1 MSDAATATG
10 SGANSRDHHGG
21 RLTARARADARRD
34 AALQDLALRTE
45 AARGAEEEQA
55 PDDVGMIGCE
65 LLGDAAAGRRAH
77 DVDPAAQGADR
88 VGVLGRDVR
97 HRHAARETRAP
108 VDEHESPA
116 IGGLRDPPDRGA
128 RHPVGPRARVRH
140 QARDDEHRSPLPD
153 GRVGEGSDRPAL
165 DVHASF
171 CRSPRPCGQSAPAG
185 CERARVA
192 SDATTIVLRKTILTA
207 TALGALA
214 LPTAAAA
221 DVTLQPDAAPA
232 GAFTRLDVRVPTERG
247 VATKRVVL
255 ELPPG
260 FAFASY
266 QPVAGW
272 RIKMSQ
278 RELVQPLQIDGTDF
292 DHEIARIT
300 WTARDEGGR
309 DPARRASRTSASRCA
324 SRTAS
329 PVRS

>member
-1 MSDAATATG
+1 MA
-10 SGANSRDHHGG
+10 
-21 RLTARARADARRD
+21 ADA
-34 AALQDLALRTE
+34 
-45 AARGAEEEQA
+45 
-55 PDDVGMIGCE
+55 
-65 LLGDAAAGRRAH
+65 
-77 DVDPAAQGADR
+77 
-88 VGVLGRDVR
+88 
-97 HRHAARETRAP
+97 
-108 VDEHESPA
+108 SP
-116 IGGLRDPPDRGA
+116 
-128 RHPVGPRARVRH
+128 
-140 QARDDEHRSPLPD
+140 
-153 GRVGEGSDRPAL
+153 
-165 DVHASF
+165 
-171 CRSPRPCGQSAPAG
+171 
-185 CERARVA
+185 
-192 SDATTIVLRKTILTA
+192 IVLRKTILTA

-214 LPTAAAA
+214 LPAAAAA

-272 RIKMSQ
+272 RIRMSQ

-300 WTARDEGGR
+300 WTARR
-309 DPARRASRTSASRCA
+309 RRRTRSRPAPSRTSASRCA